1 MAVQDEVRWVL
12 DTIRTNWPAEWP
24 DDLSRVNRDD
34 PKNLA
39 TGKES
44 ISIDLERFNAIHA
57 ASGSVQREV
66 FGTEPQ
72 YRVTTTVD
80 VRVEAKAERDRGNV
94 TNDAVFNELVKYAQ
108 YAINSELV
116 YPEVNVAYD
125 DLIVYD
131 GETVVVEDGE
141 TRTDNRLRVRDG
153 GTFIVE
159 DGGTHILTEEG
170 ISDIGRIIYLN
181 TRIQDEQRLASGDK
195 DYYRTDFTVELRGNA
210 DTP

>member
-12 DTIRTNWPAEWP
+12 DTIRTNWPDTWSK
-24 DDLSRVNRDD
+24 DLARINRDD

-44 ISIDLERFNAIHA
+44 ISVDLERFNAIHA
-57 ASGSVQREV
+57 SSGSVQRKV
-66 FGTEPQ
+66 FGTKPQ

-80 VRVEAKAERDRGNV
+80 VRVEAKPKRDRGNV
-94 TNDAVFNELVKYAQ
+94 ENDAVFNQLVKYTQ

-116 YPEVNVAYD
+116 YPEVDVAYD

-141 TRTDNRLRVRDG
+141 TRTDNRLAVREG
-153 GTFIVE
+153 GTFVVE
-159 DGGTHILTEEG
+159 DGATHILTEEG
-170 ISDIGRIIYLN
+170 ISDIGRIVYLN
-181 TRIQDEQRLASGDK
+181 ARIQDEQRLASGDK